1 MKKIYLFLTALLLT
15 VAAGAQTTIKGDVNG
30 DGTVDIADV
39 TEVVNIILNPDND
52 DDTPALPDTP
62 TTDSRAVDL
71 GLPSGLKWASCNVGA
86 TAPEEYGGYYAW
98 GETEEKS
105 DYDWD
110 TYKYCNGT
118 YTSMTKYCTSSS
130 YGTVDN
136 KTTLEPN
143 DDVATVKWGGSW
155 RMPTK
160 AEQDELRNNCTWTW
174 TTLNGV
180 NGYRVTGPNGNSI
193 FLPAAG
199 YRDGSEV
206 YSQGSYGYYWSSSLN
221 SSYSY
226 YAYYLYFYSIYYG
239 WDYYYYRCYGL
250 TVRPV
255 CP

>member
-1 MKKIYLFLTALLLT
+1 MKKIYLFLTALMLC

-39 TEVVNIILNPDND
+39 TEVVNIILNPDSD
-52 DDTPALPDTP
+52 DDTPVLPDTP
-62 TTDSRAVDL
+62 TTGSRAVDL
-71 GLPSGLKWASCNVGA
+71 GLSVKWASCNVGA
-86 TAPEEYGGYYAW
+86 TSPEEYGGYYAW

-105 DYDWD
+105 DYSWS

-118 YTSMTKYCTSSS
+118 YDSMTKYCTSSS

-136 KTTLEPN
+136 KTTLEPE
-143 DDVATVKWGGSW
+143 DDVASVKWGGNW
-155 RMPTK
+155 RMPTTE
-160 AEQDELRNNCTWTW
+160 EQQELIDKCTWEW

-193 FLPAAG
+193 FLPGAG
-199 YRDGSEV
+199 YRDGAGV
-206 YSQGSYGYYWSSSLN
+206 YEGSAGNCWSSSLG
-221 SSYSY
+221 SSSSNNAYFLAFFSPTYYRYSY
-226 YAYYLYFYSIYYG
+226 YRY
-239 WDYYYYRCYGL
+239 DGL

>member
-1 MKKIYLFLTALLLT
+1 MKKIYLFLTALMLC

-39 TEVVNIILNPDND
+39 TEVVNIILNPDSD
-52 DDTPALPDTP
+52 DDTPVLPDTP
-62 TTDSRAVDL
+62 TTDSRAIDL
-71 GLPSGLKWASCNVGA
+71 GLSVKWASCNVGA

-105 DYDWD
+105 DYSWD
-110 TYKYCNGT
+110 TYKYCNST
-118 YTSMTKYCTSSS
+118 STSMTKYCTSVA

-136 KTTLEPN
+136 KTTLEAS

-160 AEQDELRNNCTWTW
+160 AEQDELRNNCTWQW

-180 NGYRVTGPNGNSI
+180 SGCRVTGPNGNSI

-199 YRDGSEV
+199 CRLGAGV
-206 YSQGSYGYYWSSSLN
+206 NSQGYSGYFWSSSL
-221 SSYSY
+221 SSSNGYR
-226 YAYYLYFYSIYYG
+226 AYYLRIESKNFDWSDKYDRY
-239 WDYYYYRCYGL
+239 YGL